1 MQVNNQ
7 GKVFVPVL
15 NYHQRD
21 VYMDE
26 GIMLGSVEV
35 YPDGVSDLTL
45 SLELTDC
52 DIYSSVESGTLEAG
66 VAVVLADGDSR
77 SEEL

>member
-7 GKVFVPVL
+7 GKVFVSVV

-21 VYMDE
+21 VYTMYMDE
-26 GIMLGSVEV
+26 GTLLGRVEV
-35 YPDGVSDLTL
+35 YPDGVSDLTS

-52 DIYSSVESGTLEAG
+52 DSSAES
-66 VAVVLADGDSR
+66 
-77 SEEL
+77 